1 MEKTIPTFFLIEI
14 KKINSATPQFSKRCC
29 PATTEG
35 LQNSV

>member
-1 MEKTIPTFFLIEI
+1 MEKTIPTFCLIKI
-14 KKINSATPQFSKRCC
+14 KKINSATPQSSKQCC